1 MEENLIKLD
10 NESRI
15 NLLEDKV
22 EQLTQRIN
30 HLEDERDELYSIV
43 KEVMALRG
51 AVTEIQ
57 DLHEAPAMKF
67 THYSGKVW
75 WK

>member
-1 MEENLIKLD
+1 MKLD

-15 NLLEDKV
+15 NLLEDKI

-30 HLEDERDELYSIV
+30 HLEDEREELFAIL
-43 KEVMALRG
+43 KEVTALRS
-51 AVTEIQ
+51 AVTEMQ
-57 DLHEAPAMKF
+57 ELHEAPAMKF
-67 THYSGKVW
+67 IHYSEKGW

>member
-1 MEENLIKLD
+1 MKLD

-15 NLLEDKV
+15 NLLEDKI

-30 HLEDERDELYSIV
+30 HLEDEREELFAIL
-43 KEVMALRG
+43 KEVVALRS
-51 AVTEIQ
+51 AVTEMQ
-57 DLHEAPAMKF
+57 ELHEAPAMKF
-67 THYSGKVW
+67 IHYSEKGW

>member
-1 MEENLIKLD
+1 MKLD

-15 NLLEDKV
+15 NLLEDKI

-30 HLEDERDELYSIV
+30 HLEDEREELFTIV

-51 AVTEIQ
+51 AVTEMQ
-57 DLHEAPAMKF
+57 EMHEAPAMKF
-67 THYSGKVW
+67 THYTGKRW

>member
-1 MEENLIKLD
+1 MKLD

-15 NLLEDKV
+15 NLLEDKI

-30 HLEDERDELYSIV
+30 HLEDEREELFTVV
-43 KEVMALRG
+43 KEVMAVRG
-51 AVTEIQ
+51 AVTEMPE
-57 DLHEAPAMKF
+57 LHEAPAMKF
-67 THYSGKVW
+67 THYTGKRW

>member
-1 MEENLIKLD
+1 MKLD
-10 NESRI
+10 NESRV
-15 NLLEDKV
+15 NLLEDKI

-43 KEVMALRG
+43 KEVMSLRS
-51 AVTEIQ
+51 AVTEMQ
-57 DLHEAPAMKF
+57 ELHEAPAMKF
-67 THYSGKVW
+67 THYTGKRW